1 MVVSV
6 NFKELPPDL
15 QKQMTCAH
23 HWECDD
29 PRLPVSKCHCLKCHA
44 TKEFAN
50 RISQEQA
57 ELLEGVSRQ
66 EDPMDGK
73 TMKERGE
80 QLAPARAEAEIL
92 MRAGRTP
99 AEVQNALSRAYGHI
113 PLGTIAGWKG
123 RMKPLV
129 APGPALPP
137 PGLPPASPQAP
148 GAQAVAQDDPGAAT
162 DKAPAGAALDPAGQ
176 PARLPDQQHPLLQA
190 LLQMLPVDKGRH
202 HLWMAAWRAAYELLY
217 ASVTVGGETYLP

>member
-29 PRLPVSKCHCLKCHA
+29 PHLPVSKCHCLKCHA

-73 TMKERGE
+73 TMKERGK
-80 QLAPARAEAEIL
+80 QLAPARAEAETL

-113 PLGTIAGWKG
+113 PLGTIASWKA
-123 RMKPLV
+123 RLKPLV

-137 PGLPPASPQAP
+137 PDLPPASPQAP
-148 GAQAVAQDDPGAAT
+148 AAQAVAQADPAAT
-162 DKAPAGAALDPAGQ
+162 CAETQTDQIMPG
-176 PARLPDQQHPLLQA
+176 RLPDQQHPLLQA